1 MNKHKASSLL
11 FMVAFLLSSSV
22 ATAFNITKLL
32 GNFPDFSNLNDL
44 FTQTK
49 LNDQINSRQ
58 TITVLAV
65 NNAGL
70 SGLSGKPLDLVK
82 KVLSAHVI
90 LDYYDVQK
98 ITELGVSNKTTTLTT
113 LFQAS
118 GGAVNQQGFINI
130 ALINEG
136 EIAFGSAVKGAKMD
150 SKLVKMVA
158 SQPYNISVLQI
169 TQPISI
175 PGIDSSPSSQRPSA
189 APVPAPKKSPATAPA
204 PSKKS
209 RAPTPAPSKKSDSP
223 APSDEAEAPASLS
236 DAPTA
241 EAPASDAPAPA
252 ADTPVSDGPVSDS
265 PASSPAADA
274 APKASGASRSEMMV
288 GAGMMTTLMAYIMC
302 L

>member
-1 MNKHKASSLL
+1 MNNHKASSLL
-11 FMVAFLLSSSV
+11 FLVAFLLFSSA

-32 GNFPDFSNLNDL
+32 GQFPDFSNLNDL
-44 FTQTK
+44 LTQTK

-82 KVLSAHVI
+82 KVLSAHVV

-98 ITELGVSNKTTTLTT
+98 ITELGISKKTSTLTT

-118 GGAVNQQGFINI
+118 GSAVNQQGFINV
-130 ALINEG
+130 ALVNEG
-136 EIAFGSAVKGAKMD
+136 EIAFGSAVKGANMD
-150 SKLVKMVA
+150 SKLVKMAA

-175 PGIDSSPSSQRPSA
+175 PGIDSSPSPQRPSA

-209 RAPTPAPSKKSDSP
+209 VSPTPAPSKKSDAP
-223 APSDEAEAPASLS
+223 APSDDAEAPATPS

-241 EAPASDAPAPA
+241 EAPVSEAPA
-252 ADTPVSDGPVSDS
+252 ADAPVSDGPVSDS

-274 APKASGASRSEMMV
+274 VPKASGASRSELMV
-288 GAGMMTTLMAYIMC
+288 GAGMMTTLMAYVMC